1 MPRPAA
7 ISGVAPVFS
16 ARRLS
21 ALAACAALAL
31 ASGCAFTT
39 EQLYSQALERY
50 AAAGLMRTEYDPVD
64 APFTNADLARDFE
77 RIAFHMEFE
86 EGERLV
92 QKSTP
97 VTLVKWDG
105 PVRWQLTG
113 DGATAQDYADYRSY
127 TARLARLT
135 GLEFIET
142 GVDPDI
148 LVMIATPKLRA
159 VFVETIDK
167 DGSAARMPLMRE
179 WARNDLYPCVGQV
192 GRTRENGRWRNKA
205 TIVIKSEVK
214 GVLRDSCIHEEL
226 AQTLGL
232 LNDDAEARP
241 SIFNDDQEFAL
252 LTRHDELLL
261 QILYDPRLK
270 AGMSAEVGMP
280 LVREI
285 IDEIGPGPRL
295 DGRPEPEPAPGPS
308 AAAAAGSAG

>member
-1 MPRPAA
+1 MPRLAA
-7 ISGVAPVFS
+7 IPGVAPLLS
-16 ARRLS
+16 ARRRLAALG
-21 ALAACAALAL
+21 ALAAVAL

-86 EGERLV
+86 EGEDLV
-92 QKSTP
+92 QNSTP

-113 DGATAQDYADYRSY
+113 DGATPQDYAAYRGY
-127 TARLARLT
+127 TGRLSRLT
-135 GLEFIET
+135 GLNFIET
-142 GVDPDI
+142 EVEPDI
-148 LVMIATPKLRA
+148 LVMIATPVLRA
-159 VFVETIDK
+159 AFVEKIDA
-167 DGSAARMPLMRE
+167 DGSGARMPLMRE

-205 TIVIKSEVK
+205 TIVIKSETK

-232 LNDDAEARP
+232 LNDDAAARP

-295 DGRPEPEPAPGPS
+295 DGAPAGPLSSTGPAP
-308 AAAAAGSAG
+308 AGSAG